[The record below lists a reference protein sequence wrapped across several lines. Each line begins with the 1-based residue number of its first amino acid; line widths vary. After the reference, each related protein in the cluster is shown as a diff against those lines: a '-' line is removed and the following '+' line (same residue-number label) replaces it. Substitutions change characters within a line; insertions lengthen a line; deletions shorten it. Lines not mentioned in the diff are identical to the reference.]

1 VSPHRDLDPKAQPI
15 QTIGDPYR
23 IPSRWDRP
31 LASGR
36 DRARAWLSS
45 FLGDHAFVRMVYLN
59 RHKVSDKLWRAAQP
73 TPGQIARFA
82 RDGVRTIVS
91 LRGGRRHGSWP
102 LEVEACQRHGLQ
114 FVELVVRSRGAP
126 ERQTI
131 LDAARFFQTL
141 DYPALIHCKSG
152 ADRAGFVAAL
162 YKVTQEGASAD
173 EALSQL
179 SWRYGHFHWAKTGI
193 LDAFFEHYRDEGEAR
208 GVPFLEWVANH
219 YDPAALERDF
229 RPHFWSVLINDVIL
243 RRE

>member
-1 VSPHRDLDPKAQPI
+1 MQPI

-31 LASGR
+31 LNGAW
-36 DRARAWLSS
+36 DRVRAWTHSI
-45 FLGDHAFVRMVYLN
+45 FGDHAFVRMVYLN
-59 RHKVSDKLWRAAQP
+59 KHLVSDKLWRSAQP
-73 TPGQIARFA
+73 TPYQIARIA

-126 ERQTI
+126 DRQTI
-131 LDAARFFQTL
+131 LDAAKFFDAL
-141 DYPALIHCKSG
+141 EYPALVHCKSG

-162 YKVTQEGASAD
+162 YRIVREGATAD
-173 EALSQL
+173 QALKEL

-193 LDAFFEHYRDEGEAR
+193 LDAFFEHYRDEGEAK
-208 GVPFLEWVANH
+208 GIAFLDWVANQ
-219 YDPAALERDF
+219 YDPDQLERDF
-229 RPHFWSVLINDVIL
+229 KPRFWSVLINDRIL

>member
-1 VSPHRDLDPKAQPI
+1 M
-15 QTIGDPYR
+15 
-23 IPSRWDRP
+23 
-31 LASGR
+31 
-36 DRARAWLSS
+36 SS
-45 FLGDHAFVRMVYLN
+45 IFGDHAFVRMVYLN
-59 RHKVSDKLWRAAQP
+59 RHAVSKKLWRSAQP

-82 RDGVRTIVS
+82 RAGVRTIVS

-102 LEVEACQRHGLQ
+102 LEVEACRVHGLQ

-126 ERQTI
+126 DRQTI
-131 LDAARFFQTL
+131 LDAAKFFKTL

-162 YKVTQEGASAD
+162 YRIVEEGATAD
-173 EALSQL
+173 EALRQL

-193 LDAFFEHYRDEGEAR
+193 LDAFFERYRDEGEAK
-208 GVPFLEWVANH
+208 GIPFLEWVETG
-219 YDPAALERDF
+219 YDPAALEREF